1 MAGLCGFLAGG
12 IFGLFV
18 GIITA
23 SAIFIERDDKK

>member
-1 MAGLCGFLAGG
+1 MAGLRGFLAGG

-23 SAIFIERDDKK
+23 SAIFIKREDKK